1 MSDIQAAEE
10 LRKEMP
16 VPIIFLTGNI
26 ELVEHASILKQAP
39 FTRAL
44 AKPVSRPV
52 FRAHVEE
59 ALRIRA

>member
-1 MSDIQAAEE
+1 MSGIEAAEE

-26 ELVEHASILKQAP
+26 ELVEHASILDQAP

-44 AKPVSRPV
+44 ASPCHGRSSGAR
-52 FRAHVEE
+52 
-59 ALRIRA
+59 